1 MKGLFNF
8 FSKEDVCTLLV
19 NQDGRLVDRYGRFK
33 DFLGFNQVSLGLLAE
48 MEQLH
53 FSGRPLTSAQVREKA
68 QTLLT
73 MVEGLLRTFRALA
86 GNKFSDL
93 EEVFH
98 RIRGEVEKP
107 LSLPRIPPGEVFILS
122 LDAIDSEK
130 ISLVGAKAGNLA
142 LIKKELGLS
151 VPEGF
156 AVTADGA
163 RYFLSEN
170 DLDVSVT
177 GLLSRLDPED
187 ADALDAISRALQ
199 EKIRNSPVPEALG
212 SAILRAYGSLEDR
225 TEPNV
230 LISMRSS
237 AIGEDTE
244 ASFAGQFSTVLNVRR
259 ENILEAYKTVLA
271 SKYSPRAIW
280 YRWQRGL
287 EDADMPM
294 AVAGLVMVRPKASGV
309 MYTVDLSDPMS
320 DRLEVT
326 AVLGLGE
333 ELVSGQT
340 VPDAFG
346 VNRQTLTVASRT
358 ISRKERRLVGLPE
371 GGTRIEE
378 VPEAEKEHPALTDET
393 VLRLADYGLRL
404 ESYFGR
410 PQDVEWAQDLEG
422 NLFILQSRPLHLLEP
437 GGKSL
442 LSEATPDL
450 PVIFSGGQTA
460 SPGWAAGPA
469 WVLKGEEALASIP
482 EGVILVAPTAS
493 PKYARLAGR
502 VNGLVTE
509 MGSVTSHLA
518 SVAREFAIPLIVGAH
533 GASETIPQGTLVTL
547 DADSATVYEGLDEAR
562 LSPRALASRPFLDSP
577 VSRRLRDLLDTIS
590 PLSLTDPQ
598 SPSFSPQ
605 GCRTIHDLIRFTHE
619 LAMKEMFGLGDSLD
633 RQTIS
638 VRLKAGIPLII
649 NLIDL
654 GGGLKTGLTDC
665 DSILPDHIESVP
677 MQALWKGF
685 THPGI
690 TWKGTI
696 QFDPKSFLS
705 LVASSATSEFG
716 EVPGGESYAFLSKD
730 YLNLSARFG
739 YHFANLDVL
748 CGEQGSQNYISLQF
762 SGGAGNFIGRS
773 LRILFL
779 EVVLKRLGF
788 EVSAQGDLLEA
799 TLTGYDQDPLEK
811 KLDQLGRLLASTRL
825 LDMALTRPEDVERLA
840 RLFFEGDYDFLSRDR
855 GNQLPGFYIQEGD
868 WELKEIEGTPVVL
881 QDGSR
886 AGFQVSTGLAKLMG
900 KVAGSRLQEFL
911 DRVESYYY
919 FPLIIAKD
927 SELTEGAIR
936 VEVKP
941 IGGHID
947 RAGGIAFGLRSL
959 GNYFVWR
966 LNALEDN
973 VVLFEYLNH
982 KRFQRALV
990 NRTIESNRWYGLK
1003 VEVEGRMVR
1012 GYLDEEQILTY
1023 ENLNF
1028 KKGHVGL
1035 WTKADSVTM
1044 FRDLII
1050 QREGQPLDHSKKAT

>member
-1 MKGLFNF
+1 MNSLFKF
-8 FSKEDVCTLLV
+8 FSKPDVCTLLV
-19 NQDGRLVDRYGRFK
+19 NRDSRHTDRYGRFK
-33 DFLGFNQVSLGLLAE
+33 DFLGFNQAALSLLAE

-53 FSGRPLTSAQVREKA
+53 FSSRPFTSAQIREKA
-68 QTLLT
+68 QTLLAT
-73 MVEGLLRTFRALA
+73 VEGLLQTFRALA
-86 GNKFSDL
+86 GNKFPDL

-107 LSLPRIPPGEVFILS
+107 FSLPRIPPGEVFILS
-122 LDAIDSEK
+122 LEAIDSEK

-142 LIKKELGLS
+142 LIKEELGLP

-163 RYFLSEN
+163 RYFLSKN
-170 DLDVSVT
+170 
-177 GLLSRLDPED
+177 GLEETITEQLSRLDPEE
-187 ADALDAISRALQ
+187 ADALETISRVLQ
-199 EKIRNSPVPEALG
+199 DKIRNSPVPAALE
-212 SAILRAYGSLEDR
+212 SAILQAYWSLENR
-225 TEPNV
+225 SEPNV

-244 ASFAGQFSTVLNVRR
+244 ASFAGQFTTVLNVGRD
-259 ENILEAYKTVLA
+259 NLLEAYKTVLA
-271 SKYSPRAIW
+271 SKYAPRAIW

-294 AVAGLVMVRPKASGV
+294 AVAGLVMVRPKSSGV
-309 MYTVDLSDPMS
+309 MYTRDLSDPEA
-320 DRLEVT
+320 DRLEVS
-326 AVLGLGE
+326 AVWGLGE

-340 VPDAFG
+340 VPDSFK
-346 VNRQTLTVASRT
+346 VDRQKRTVASRT
-358 ISRKERRLVGLPE
+358 ISRKERRLVGLPQ

-378 VPEAEKEHPALTDET
+378 VPEAEREQPALSDET
-393 VLRLADYGLRL
+393 VLRLAEYGLRL

-410 PQDVEWAQDLEG
+410 PQDVEWVQDFEG
-422 NLFILQSRPLHLLEP
+422 KLYILQSRPLHLLKP
-437 GGKSL
+437 GERSL
-442 LSEATPDL
+442 SSGTALDL
-450 PVIFSGGQTA
+450 PILFSGGQTA
-460 SPGWAAGPA
+460 SPGVATGQA
-469 WVLKGEEALASIP
+469 WILKVADDLASIP
-482 EGVILVAPTAS
+482 DGVILVAPTAS
-493 PKYARLAGR
+493 PKYARLTGR
-502 VNGLVTE
+502 VKGLVTE

-518 SVAREFAIPLIVGAH
+518 SVAREFAIPFIVGAK
-533 GASETIPQGTLVTL
+533 GASEKILHGSPITL
-547 DADSATVYEGLDEAR
+547 DADSVTVYAGIDETR
-562 LSPRALASRPFLDSP
+562 PSSRVQSAQPFFDSP
-577 VSRRLRDLLDTIS
+577 VSRRLRDLLEAIS
-590 PLSLTDPQ
+590 PLNLTDPQ
-598 SPSFSPQ
+598 APSFSPQ
-605 GCRTIHDLIRFTHE
+605 GCRTIHDLVRFTHE
-619 LAMKEMFGLGDSLD
+619 WAMKEMFGLGESLD

-638 VRLKAGIPLII
+638 VKLKAGIPLII

-654 GGGLKTGLTDC
+654 GGGLTTGLTDC

-677 MQALWKGF
+677 MQALWRGF

-748 CGEQGSQNYISLQF
+748 CGEQGSQNYLSLQF

-779 EVVLKRLGF
+779 ETVLKNLGF
-788 EVSAQGDLLEA
+788 EVSVQGDLLEA
-799 TLTGYDQDPLEK
+799 TLTGYDQEPLEK

-825 LDMALTRPEDVERLA
+825 LDMALTRPEDVERLSD
-840 RLFFEGDYDFLSRDR
+840 LFFQENYDFLSNPRE
-855 GNQLPGFYIQEGD
+855 NQLPGFYIQEGD
-868 WELKEIEGTPVVL
+868 WEIKQIDGSPVIR

-886 AGFQVSTGLAKLMG
+886 AGFQVSTGMAKWMG
-900 KVAGSRLQEFL
+900 KVAGSGLQEFL
-911 DRVESYYY
+911 DRMEAYYY

-927 SELTEGAIR
+927 SELAEGTIR
-936 VEVKP
+936 VEVKT
-941 IGGHID
+941 IGGYID
-947 RAGGIAFGLRSL
+947 RAGGIVFGLRSI

-966 LNALEDN
+966 LNALEEN

-1050 QREGQPLDHSKKAT
+1050 QREGQPLDHSKKAP

>member
-8 FSKEDVCTLLV
+8 LSKKDACTLLV
-19 NQDGRLVDRYGRFK
+19 NQDGRHVDRYGRFK
-33 DFLGFNQVSLGLLAE
+33 DFLGFNQTSLSLLAE

-53 FSGRPLTSAQVREKA
+53 FSGRPFTSAQVREKA
-68 QTLLT
+68 QTLLAA
-73 MVEGLLRTFRALA
+73 VEGLLRTFRALA

-93 EEVFH
+93 EEVFQQ
-98 RIRGEVEKP
+98 IRGEVEKP
-107 LSLPRIPPGEVFILS
+107 LDLPRIPPGEVFLLS

-142 LIKKELGLS
+142 LIKNELGLP

-170 DLDVSVT
+170 GLEETVT
-177 GLLSRLDPED
+177 KLLSRLDPED
-187 ADALDAISRALQ
+187 AAALDAVSRALQ
-199 EKIRNSPVPEALG
+199 EKIRNSPVPEALQ

-271 SKYSPRAIW
+271 SKYSPRALW
-280 YRWQRGL
+280 YRRQRGL

-309 MYTVDLSDPMS
+309 MYTVDLSDPIS

-326 AVLGLGE
+326 AVWGLGE

-378 VPEAEKEHPALTDET
+378 VPEAEREQPALSDET
-393 VLRLADYGLRL
+393 VLRLAEYGLRL

-422 NLFILQSRPLHLLEP
+422 KLYILQSRPLHLLKP
-437 GGKSL
+437 GERSL
-442 LSEATPDL
+442 SSETALDL
-450 PVIFSGGQTA
+450 PILFSGGQTA
-460 SPGWAAGPA
+460 SPGAAAGPA
-469 WVLKGEEALASIP
+469 WILRVEDDLASIP
-482 EGVILVAPTAS
+482 DGVILVAPTAS
-493 PKYARLAGR
+493 PKYARLTGR
-502 VNGLVTE
+502 VKGLVTE

-518 SVAREFAIPLIVGAH
+518 SVAREFAIPFIVGAK
-533 GASETIPQGTLVTL
+533 GVSEKIIPGNPVTL
-547 DADSATVYEGLDEAR
+547 DADSATVYAGIDETR
-562 LSPRALASRPFLDSP
+562 LSSGVLSGKPFFDSP
-577 VSRRLRDLLDTIS
+577 VSRRLRDLLEIIS
-590 PLSLTDPQ
+590 PLNLTDPQ
-598 SPSFSPQ
+598 APTFSPQ
-605 GCRTIHDLIRFTHE
+605 GCRTIHDLVRFTHE
-619 LAMKEMFGLGDSLD
+619 WAMKEMFGLGDSLD

-654 GGGLKTGLTDC
+654 GGGLKYGLTDC
-665 DSILPDHIESVP
+665 DAIVPDHIESVP
-677 MQALWKGF
+677 MKALWKGF

-690 TWKGTI
+690 TWKGTV

-716 EVPGGESYAFLSKD
+716 EVPGGESYAFLSQD

-748 CGEQGSQNYISLQF
+748 CGEQGTQNYISLQF
-762 SGGAGNFIGRS
+762 SGGAGNFLGRS

-779 EVVLKRLGF
+779 ETVLKQLGF
-788 EVSAQGDLLEA
+788 EVSVQGDLLEA
-799 TLTGYDQDPLEK
+799 SLTGYDQEPLEE

-855 GNQLPGFYIQEGD
+855 EKNCPAFIFRRG
-868 WELKEIEGTPVVL
+868 
-881 QDGSR
+881 
-886 AGFQVSTGLAKLMG
+886 
-900 KVAGSRLQEFL
+900 
-911 DRVESYYY
+911 
-919 FPLIIAKD
+919 
-927 SELTEGAIR
+927 
-936 VEVKP
+936 
-941 IGGHID
+941 IG
-947 RAGGIAFGLRSL
+947 R
-959 GNYFVWR
+959 
-966 LNALEDN
+966 
-973 VVLFEYLNH
+973 
-982 KRFQRALV
+982 
-990 NRTIESNRWYGLK
+990 
-1003 VEVEGRMVR
+1003 
-1012 GYLDEEQILTY
+1012 
-1023 ENLNF
+1023 
-1028 KKGHVGL
+1028 
-1035 WTKADSVTM
+1035 
-1044 FRDLII
+1044 
-1050 QREGQPLDHSKKAT
+1050 